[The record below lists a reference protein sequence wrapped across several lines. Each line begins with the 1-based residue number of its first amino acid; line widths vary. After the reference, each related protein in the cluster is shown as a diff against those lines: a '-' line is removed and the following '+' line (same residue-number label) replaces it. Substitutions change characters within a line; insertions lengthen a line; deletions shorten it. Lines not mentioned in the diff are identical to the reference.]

1 MNRKFRVFLSPI
13 EGQEKWLNDRAAES
27 LKLSKVGRFIYEFK
41 KCKPS
46 QYQYTVD
53 YIGNKSNSQRKEYES
68 FLDEVG
74 INYYE
79 KPLNLGQF
87 SVGRVKFR
95 PYANQGGKLA
105 TSRGMINRELL
116 ILEKENNGK
125 PFTISNNVKDKI
137 DALKERMRPHV
148 YLLVFI
154 IFMELYI
161 KIIGEPLFNISYLS
175 NRNSVFQGN
184 ATLPML
190 LGLIGIGSIVRIV
203 QLSLSIK
210 SLKEKGDIHE

>member
-1 MNRKFRVFLSPI
+1 
-13 EGQEKWLNDRAAES
+13 
-27 LKLSKVGRFIYEFK
+27 
-41 KCKPS
+41 
-46 QYQYTVD
+46 
-53 YIGNKSNSQRKEYES
+53 
-68 FLDEVG
+68 
-74 INYYE
+74 
-79 KPLNLGQF
+79 
-87 SVGRVKFR
+87 
-95 PYANQGGKLA
+95 
-105 TSRGMINRELL
+105 MINRELL

-125 PFTISNNVKDKI
+125 PFTIFNNVKDKI

-161 KIIGEPLFNISYLS
+161 KLIGEPLFNISYLS

>member
-1 MNRKFRVFLSPI
+1 M
-13 EGQEKWLNDRAAES
+13 
-27 LKLSKVGRFIYEFK
+27 
-41 KCKPS
+41 
-46 QYQYTVD
+46 
-53 YIGNKSNSQRKEYES
+53 
-68 FLDEVG
+68 
-74 INYYE
+74 
-79 KPLNLGQF
+79 
-87 SVGRVKFR
+87 
-95 PYANQGGKLA
+95 
-105 TSRGMINRELL
+105 
-116 ILEKENNGK
+116 NGK
-125 PFTISNNVKDKI
+125 PFTIFNNVKDKI

-161 KIIGEPLFNISYLS
+161 KLIGEPLFNISYLS